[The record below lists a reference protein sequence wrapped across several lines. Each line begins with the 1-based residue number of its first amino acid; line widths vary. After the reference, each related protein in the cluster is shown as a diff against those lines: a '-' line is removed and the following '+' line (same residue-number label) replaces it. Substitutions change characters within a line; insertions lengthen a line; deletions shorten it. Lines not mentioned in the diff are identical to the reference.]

1 MRHGDSRRRQCGPES
16 LVLPSATGVKVN
28 SVWGSGLGCH
38 VVYSSVPSVL

>member
-1 MRHGDSRRRQCGPES
+1 MRHGDSRRRQCDPES

-38 VVYSSVPSVL
+38 AVYSSVPSIL